1 MCQIEM
7 GNKTVEI
14 ELHSSWK
21 QRLQQELQSERMRR
35 LKEYLKSEYQQG
47 QTVYPPP
54 QETFAALNMAP
65 FEKVKVVIVGQD
77 PYHGAGQAH
86 GLCFSV
92 REGVP
97 FPPSLRNI
105 FKELS
110 SDLGVAIPSSGS
122 LVKWAEQG
130 VLMLNAVLTVRESQ
144 AASHEGLGWEEFTDK
159 IIHLLNEEKENL
171 VFVLWGSYA
180 QKKASF
186 VDRNKHF
193 VIESPHPSP
202 LSAYR
207 GFFGTRPFS
216 RVNSYLKTKGI
227 QEVDWSLS

>member
-1 MCQIEM
+1 MLCQSCALPLVNPEDF
-7 GNKTVEI
+7 GTNADN
-14 ELHSSWK
+14 S
-21 QRLQQELQSERMRR
+21 QN
-35 LKEYLKSEYQQG
+35 
-47 QTVYPPP
+47 QTYCHYCFMNGAFTWP
-54 QETFAALNMAP
+54 QATL
-65 FEKVKVVIVGQD
+65 
-77 PYHGAGQAH
+77 
-86 GLCFSV
+86 
-92 REGVP
+92 
-97 FPPSLRNI
+97 
-105 FKELS
+105 
-110 SDLGVAIPSSGS
+110 
-122 LVKWAEQG
+122 
-130 VLMLNAVLTVRESQ
+130 
-144 AASHEGLGWEEFTDK
+144 EEFTDK